1 MNIYYNFNGIK
12 KLADARRWLEQ
23 TKNPHIIRI
32 DGVLYSIYQM
42 RVFKVVRC
50 GYISADIEVA
60 SYNDA
65 VKWVYKHR
73 KAINER
79 FR

>member
-12 KLADARRWLEQ
+12 SLDDARRFLEQ
-23 TKNPHIIRI
+23 TKNPLTLDINGKFYRF
-32 DGVLYSIYQM
+32 YQM
-42 RVFKVVRC
+42 RVFEVVQC
-50 GYISADIEVA
+50 GYVYADVEVA
-60 SYNDA
+60 SYDVA

-73 KAINER
+73 KVVNER